1 MTLHSFL
8 QSIASAPWWGLPLFL
23 YLMHMAYRAN
33 RPREVYVRALL
44 LAPMLFILMSFIG
57 MTYFIKVTPMNIKV
71 WADMLLLGLG
81 LGWLHFSAIKVMA
94 ISGQKKLQMPGTWLI
109 MILVPVVFALKW
121 HFGLTGWINPRM
133 FDSPKVALYL
143 MGVYGFFSGLFL
155 GRAAYALRSMKLGPF
170 TDPLEPLAQ

>member
-94 ISGQKKLQMPGTWLI
+94 ISGQKK
-109 MILVPVVFALKW
+109 FALKW